1 MAEAAGGSSARSFE
15 GAPPRRPTRRR
26 RNAEPSFSGRSSLG
40 QTLCEIGPYLL
51 RTNSAT
57 ANHPRTARNA
67 PRVYVSHKE
76 RAMPGS
82 SVKAGLPQSGA
93 DMTRES
99 MFETF
104 KHQGSD
110 DLRNAWESQLD
121 ADISVAAR
129 NSAPV
134 LITAPSQAADAIV
147 RAITTRQQD
156 P

>member
-1 MAEAAGGSSARSFE
+1 
-15 GAPPRRPTRRR
+15 
-26 RNAEPSFSGRSSLG
+26 
-40 QTLCEIGPYLL
+40 
-51 RTNSAT
+51 
-57 ANHPRTARNA
+57 
-67 PRVYVSHKE
+67 
-76 RAMPGS
+76 MPGS

-156 P
+156 PPPHILTFEAGTGEDVIAALAESKREAAWRGSAVFWMKEVH